1 MYLLYI
7 DDAGTIDLK
16 KDESCALTG
25 GNTRFFVLGAIL
37 IKANELN
44 KVEPI
49 FQNLKIK
56 CLSDEFAELKHSQS
70 KKLNCINSCQKET
83 IDKDCHK
90 KIVATQIAAT
100 DCVTFAITI
109 DKYSLYQ
116 KKSISNKDDIYKIC
130 FETLLSYVDL
140 FMYEN
145 KISESTICFIDH
157 KNDGTAKDD
166 MIYKKYQEVT
176 HNPKIFRSFKN
187 KIFSPTINIVNS
199 RYTLGCQLADFVAGS
214 TWKALETFYEV
225 SHNENAPEFK
235 KAVAVFNL
243 IREKKFESITYG
255 DSFKL
260 LH

>member
-16 KDESCALTG
+16 KDESCALSG

-37 IKANELN
+37 IKAEELN

-49 FQNLKIK
+49 FQVLKTK

-70 KKLNCINSCQKET
+70 KLLNCMNSCEKT
-83 IDKDCHK
+83 AIDKDCHK
-90 KIVATQIAAT
+90 KTVATQISIT
-100 DCVTFAITI
+100 DCVTFAVTI
-109 DKYSLYQ
+109 DKFTLYQ
-116 KKSISNKDDIYKIC
+116 KKKISNKDDIYKLC
-130 FETLLSYVDL
+130 FESLLSYVDL

-166 MIYKKYQEVT
+166 MIYKKYQEVI
-176 HNPKIFRSFKN
+176 HNPKLFRSFKN
-187 KIFSPTINIVNS
+187 NIFSPTINIVNS

-214 TWKALETFYEV
+214 TWKALETFYGF
-225 SHNENAPEFK
+225 SQDKNAPEFQK
-235 KAVAVFNL
+235 VVAIFNI
-243 IREKKFESITYG
+243 IREKGFESTTKG
-255 DSFKL
+255 SSFKL